1 MIINTDFCVYIF
13 QNQSKVKPK
22 TEAPNVVATVNTET
36 NSITESSCSTAKRK
50 DPIQKVNNPI
60 EQSPAL
66 KTSTTSSSDSK
77 PTISIPKIESIQMP
91 QITPPPP
98 TAKQITANSR
108 RRKSTTSL
116 AYQPPQPKAILLS
129 NRRDTMIETS
139 FKIRD
144 HHQPIEPQLKPPKSQ
159 SNEMRPI
166 PKEFTE
172 NRGDE
177 HAMINA
183 PKYSP
188 SPIHRTSVSNDAN
201 VQVIEAVVPH
211 KMDTIK
217 GTRNVMNAISQGAQ
231 LVKVIDSKIIKKP
244 VNISNT
250 YVTKPQQVQPF
261 KAATIKQAFA
271 SNKVSN
277 VDYLTVNDCVRI
289 SKPALQQPPP
299 PSLPIKAHK
308 IQVIPSDTTT
318 TMVVNSANIVQR
330 TSLNHKNDF
339 ISIPTARNPNI
350 VKTSDKTIMHVSP
363 NLPLKNQI
371 KKPIQINAQNYSK
384 YQQKHV
390 VKIMQP
396 QTQPRTVTI
405 HPNPKILKGTYAQR
419 ERESDHV
426 NANAFDCFFFFFF
439 FGFSISF

>member
-1 MIINTDFCVYIF
+1 M
-13 QNQSKVKPK
+13 
-22 TEAPNVVATVNTET
+22 
-36 NSITESSCSTAKRK
+36 
-50 DPIQKVNNPI
+50 
-60 EQSPAL
+60 

-77 PTISIPKIESIQMP
+77 QPISIPKIESIQIP
-91 QITPPPP
+91 QITAPPP

-144 HHQPIEPQLKPPKSQ
+144 HQPIEPQLKPPKSQ

-166 PKEFTE
+166 PKEITE

-183 PKYSP
+183 HKYSP

-277 VDYLTVNDCVRI
+277 VDYLAVSDCLRI
-289 SKPALQQPPP
+289 SKPAQQPPP
-299 PSLPIKAHK
+299 PPQPQPIKAHK

-318 TMVVNSANIVQR
+318 ISANIVQR

-396 QTQPRTVTI
+396 QTQTRTVTI
-405 HPNPKILKGTYAQR
+405 HPNPKILKGT
-419 ERESDHV
+419 
-426 NANAFDCFFFFFF
+426 
-439 FGFSISF
+439 